1 LVEKILPNDSTVK
14 YPYCLTGKRSGPIED
29 CGGPWGYMGIL
40 EILEDP
46 NHPEYDELDW
56 IEEDFDPEMF
66 DIEKVNRRLR
76 TQRK

>member
-1 LVEKILPNDSTVK
+1 
-14 YPYCLTGKRSGPIED
+14 
-29 CGGPWGYMGIL
+29 MGIL